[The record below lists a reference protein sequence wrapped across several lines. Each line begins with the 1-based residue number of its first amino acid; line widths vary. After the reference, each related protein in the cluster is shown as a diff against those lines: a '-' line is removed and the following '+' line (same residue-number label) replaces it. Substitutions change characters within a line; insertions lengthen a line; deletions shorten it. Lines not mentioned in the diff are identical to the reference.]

1 MTVSGA
7 VLAPA
12 GNTPATYININTDS
26 SRLVGGGTVLSYLKQ
41 NAGDVLTWTPYPEFD
56 GVVKVLAAD
65 NTVLKT
71 ISVQADLGVPGC
83 AVSDLTVVA
92 LANGGFVLGWAD
104 YTDADNWGNSL
115 QAHYALYDD
124 SGNLQTTGLLSST
137 SGNNVR
143 IASLASGGFAT
154 VFLASGAA
162 HSQQGVVN
170 TFLYNAGS
178 GTYVKQAES
187 YVGDPVNNAPGAG
200 ADVTKLFM
208 LGEADITA
216 LSDGGFVVSAPTYD
230 WVSPTYTPLGDFIF
244 NYSPTGAQENF
255 ASGNYWQR
263 VNWNPGQINDVAQ
276 VTAFSGG
283 FASLNRGTN
292 GQWQATLYHD
302 DGSLITTNQL
312 SDQVYH
318 SGATDT
324 RTYYANNLAP
334 VVIPALDGAMN
345 GFNLDDFVT
354 LVDNGSDLLAVLPNA
369 GGGFDFAHISKTTGA
384 LVSLVNSGIAVPS
397 GATLANPRL
406 LHEGSGFDVTYDVLT
421 QSGAYT
427 VASTYQYG
435 LTAPPVNAAPTV
447 AGIAGDATDFI
458 VGTPQYVDG
467 GNDYADVYDPDSASF
482 DGGYLN
488 VHQTSGGANGS
499 FSFDLTVG
507 TTQILWGSG
516 AQPDTTNDGTTYTWA
531 HAPAVGDKVWYGTG
545 LSTDP
550 ADWTLVGTVVADGQ
564 GGHDLKIAFSTTE
577 ATIPAG
583 AGISD
588 SYPSLLL
595 KYLMYTAPTLGAR
608 GFAVTV
614 NDGDGA
620 TSTPVG
626 LTMTGTSDQTSTIT
640 AAATVAEP
648 VRLPVSADSAGA
660 AVAVFDFTITDA
672 GGDGLA
678 TRVAALSL
686 DASGTGDFSKV
697 TWLLTGPGIGS
708 AVTGAYNASTHKIEF
723 ASVGIVVA
731 EGAAAEYT
739 VKAYFANPADA
750 VRGATYALSI
760 DGDTSVTLATGLSS
774 QMAGAQ
780 APVTNGSGS
789 IVVAGPSVL
798 AVEHTTPAHSPTNAD
813 SLTWTVRFGEAVQ
826 HLDATDFD
834 VAGLTG
840 ETIVV
845 AAAGTDAFTVT
856 VSGGALGGLDG
867 TVTLGL
873 AAGQDVINADG
884 QALAGLSPTGTDE
897 RAWVVDNT
905 APAAPGQPDLQNASD
920 SGSSQTDDRTN
931 VTAPTFTGSA
941 EAGATVTLYDADGTV
956 LGTDVATGGAWT
968 IHSIGL
974 APGAH
979 TVSARA
985 VDAAGNESA
994 ASATT
999 TVVVDTS
1006 VAAPGLAAITD
1017 TGASATDGIT
1027 KDGTV
1032 GVTLAADVA
1041 GWEYSVDGGAH
1052 WTTGSG
1058 TSFTLP
1064 EGSYGI
1070 GTVQVRQT
1078 DTAGNTSTAASN
1090 AQAINVDTTL
1100 AAPAFALSSDTG
1112 ASATDGIT
1120 QDGTVAV
1127 TLAGDAAGWEYS
1139 VDGGAHWTAGSGT
1152 SFTLGEGSHAIGTV
1166 QVRQT
1171 DTAGNVNMA
1180 TNAAALTVATSVA
1193 APGLSLTSDTGASA
1207 TDGVTKD
1214 GTVGVTLAPTVA
1226 GWEYSVDGGAHWTT
1240 GNGTSFTLA
1249 EGSYAIGTVQV
1260 RQADLAGNTSTTGS
1274 NTQALKVDTTVAA
1287 PTLALSSDTGSSA
1300 ADGITKDGTVGVT
1313 LATDVA
1319 GWEYSVDGGAHWTT
1333 GSGTSFTLGE
1343 GDHAIGAV
1351 QVRQTD
1357 TAGNTSTAASNTQAI
1372 EVDTALAA
1380 PAFAL
1385 ASDTGASATDG
1396 ITKIGTVAVTL
1407 AGDVA
1412 GWEYSV
1418 DGGARWTTGSGTS
1431 FTLGEGSHAIGTVQ
1445 VRQTDTAGNVN
1456 TATNAA
1462 ALTVATAVAAPG
1474 LSLSSDTGASATD
1487 GISKDGTVGVTLA
1500 GTVAGW
1506 EYSTDGGTH
1515 WTAGSGTT
1523 FTLAEGS
1530 YGIGAVQVRQT
1541 DLPGNTSTA
1550 ASNTQAIKV
1559 DTALAAPAFALT
1571 SDTGTS
1577 ATDGIT
1583 QDGTVAVTLAGDAA
1597 GWEYSVDG
1605 GAHWT
1610 AGSGTSFTLGE
1621 GSHAIGTVQVRQ
1633 TDTAGNVNTAT
1644 NAAAL
1649 TVATSVAAPGLSLST
1664 DTGASATDG
1673 ITKDGTVGVTLAG
1686 DAVGWEYSVDGGAH
1700 WTTGSGTSFA
1710 LADGSYAI
1718 GTVQVRQADL
1728 AGNTSA
1734 AGSNTQAIK
1743 VDTTVAAPTFAL
1755 SSDTGASAT
1764 DGITKDGTVGVM
1776 LASDVAGWEYSVDGG
1791 AHWTAGSGTSFT
1803 LGEGDHATGT
1813 VQVRQ
1818 TDLAG
1823 NTSTAA
1829 SNTQAINVDT
1839 ALAAPAFALSSDTG
1853 ASATDGITKNGTVA
1867 VTLAGDAAGWEY
1879 SVDGGAHW
1887 TAGSG
1892 TSFTLGEG
1900 SHAIGAVQ
1908 VRQTDTAG
1916 NVNTATNAAA
1926 ITVATSV
1933 AAPGLSLTSDTGASA
1948 TDGITK
1954 NGTVAVSL
1962 AGDVAGWEY
1971 SVDGGAHWSAGSG
1984 TSFTLGEGSH
1994 AIGTVQVRQTDTAGN
2009 TSTAGSNTQAIKV
2022 DTALAAPTFALSSDT
2037 GTSATDGITKD
2048 GSVGVTLAA
2057 DVAGWEYSVD
2067 GGAHWTAGAGT
2078 SFTLGEGSHAIGTV
2092 QVRQTDTAGNVNTA
2106 TNTAAFTVAT
2116 SVAVPGLS
2124 LSSDTGAS
2132 ATDGVTKTSTVGV
2145 TLTGNAASWEYSVD
2159 GGTHWTAGSGTSFT
2173 LAEGSYAIGT
2183 VQVRQADVAGNT
2195 SAAGSNTQ
2203 AIRVDTTVAAPTFAL
2218 STDTGT
2224 SAADGITK
2232 DGTVGVTLAADV
2244 AGWEYSVDGGA
2255 HWTAG
2260 SGTSF
2265 TLGEGSHAIG
2275 TVQVRQTDTAGNT
2288 STTASNTQAIK
2299 VDTTLAAP
2307 TFALAS
2313 DTGASATDGMTK
2325 AGAVNV
2331 TLAGDTAGWEYS
2343 VDGGAHWT
2351 TGSGTGF
2358 TLAEGSHD
2366 AGAVQVRQTDV
2377 AGNLGA
2383 AAGNTAAIVVDNV
2396 VPVVQT
2402 IVRPALTGPAGTTP
2416 FTVDVHYAD
2425 GGAGLDP
2432 ASIDVGDLSVTGP
2445 GATGSLAVTN
2455 VSFDAAHGVATYT
2468 VAAPSGGWSGANAG
2482 TYAIAFA
2489 AGGVLDLAGNGLAGG
2504 AGQQFE
2510 VSFNALPHITSN
2522 GGGTSAAIEIAE
2534 RSQAVTTVHATD
2546 ADVGDTLG
2554 YSITGGADAALFQ
2567 IDAATG
2573 ALSLR
2578 NAPRVQTPLDSDG
2591 NNVYLVNVGA
2601 SDGHGG
2607 LATQALAVKVLADAD
2622 GDGTPDL
2629 NDDDLDG
2636 DGRLNSAEDPVPS
2649 ATGGGIGDGNGDG
2662 IADSGQVNVA
2672 SLATVGSV
2680 ASALRF
2686 ATIEVAPG
2694 LTLGGVAN
2702 STVSG
2707 LPRNAKMPLGQ
2718 FDFEIK
2724 GVAVGG
2730 SVDIAIYV
2738 DKSLGANGYY
2748 KQVGSTWTNLATTS
2762 TFGTKTKISFTLTD
2776 GGAYDA
2782 DGVANGVIVDPG
2794 GPVVIAPRIVSAGGD
2809 VDAAI
2814 KVVENQLAVTTV
2826 AAEAVGAVTYSISG
2840 GADRDL
2846 FKVDPVSGKLAWIA
2860 APDYEHPVDVGAG
2873 AANNT
2878 YVVEVTASD
2887 SAGSDTQ
2894 VLTVQVL
2901 DADETPAPVD
2911 DGDAIPPQVEQQV
2924 PSLPSA
2930 GGTVVAGDGNG
2941 DGIADNAQSNVTSLP
2956 FLHTDHAQSNP
2967 GGAPQVYLTL
2977 VADSVD
2983 GKAVPA
2989 QGGATALTDV
2999 RQLDAPANAPA
3010 DLKMPLG
3017 LISFNAAV
3025 PQAGA
3030 ARSFSIYVDG
3040 GVEVNGYWKQDAR
3053 GDWVNLADA
3062 AHGGKVVSEAGHTR
3076 LDFTIVDGGEFD
3088 DDGKADGVI
3097 TDPGAPGW
3105 RDLATGDADHD
3116 QFPDALE
3123 ATHGLQVGV
3132 KDNDV
3137 FASNKL
3143 FVMELYRDL
3152 MFREASAPEW
3162 TFWQGLLDGGAMSK
3176 VQLVSTFLDA
3186 AEFQGGAGA
3195 VTRMMYAALDR
3206 VPDQAGLAYW
3216 THQVSAGVS
3225 LSAVAGAIV
3234 GDVEFSGKYGQLDDA
3249 AFVRQLYQNVLDRPA
3264 DQAGLD
3270 FWTGQL
3276 GAHAS
3281 RGDVLLG
3288 FAQSHEYQ
3296 AGMDAEV
3303 TATLGY
3309 LGLLGRDAAPAEVAH
3324 WVGKLDAGVP
3334 ETAVIGT
3341 FIGAPEYHDR
3351 FLP

>member
-1 MTVSGA
+1 MTVSGT

-12 GNTPATYININTDS
+12 GNTPATYININTDAD
-26 SRLVGGGTVLSYLKQ
+26 RLASGGTVLSYLKQ
-41 NAGDVLTWTPYPEFD
+41 NGGDMVTWAPYPEFD

-65 NTVLKT
+65 NSVLKT
-71 ISVQADLGVPGC
+71 ISVQADLAAPGS
-83 AVSDLTVVA
+83 AVNDLTVVA
-92 LANGGFVLGWAD
+92 LANGGFVLGWSV
-104 YTDADNWGNSL
+104 YTDADNFSESVK
-115 QAHYALYDD
+115 AHYAIYDD
-124 SGNLQTTGLLSST
+124 SGNLQTSGLLSST

-154 VFLASGAA
+154 VFLATGTA

-263 VNWNPGQINDVAQ
+263 VNWNPGQVNDVAQ

-283 FASLNRGTN
+283 FASLNRGHN
-292 GQWQATLYHD
+292 GQWQVTLYHD

-318 SGATDT
+318 SGVYDT

-334 VVIPALDGAMN
+334 VVTPALDGSMN
-345 GFNLDDFVT
+345 GVNLDDFVT
-354 LVDNGSDLLAVLPNA
+354 LVDNGSDLIAVLPNA
-369 GGGFDFAHISKTTGA
+369 SRGFDFAHISKTTGA
-384 LVSLVNSGIAVPS
+384 LVSLADSGIAVPS

-406 LHEGSGFDVTYDVLT
+406 LHEGSGFDFTYDVLT
-421 QSGAYT
+421 QSGSYT
-427 VASTYQYG
+427 LASTYQYG
-435 LTAPPVNAAPTV
+435 LTAPPVNVAPTV

-488 VHQTSGGANGS
+488 VHQTSGGADGS

-516 AQPDTTNDGTTYTWA
+516 AQPDTSNDGTNYTAA

-545 LSTDP
+545 LSTNP
-550 ADWTLVGTVVADGQ
+550 ADWTLVGTITADGQ
-564 GGHDLKIAFSTTE
+564 NGHDLKIAFSNTE

-583 AGISD
+583 AGIDD
-588 SYPSLLL
+588 SYASLLL

-648 VRLPVSADSAGA
+648 VKLPVSADSAGA
-660 AVAVFDFTITDA
+660 AVSVFDFTITDA

-708 AVTGAYNASTHKIEF
+708 AVTGTYNASTHKIVF
-723 ASVGIVVA
+723 TGAGIVVA

-739 VKAYFANPADA
+739 IKAYFTDPAGA
-750 VRGATYALSI
+750 VPGATYVLSV

-774 QMAGAQ
+774 QMAAVQ

-789 IVVAGPSVL
+789 VVVAGPSVL
-798 AVEHTTPAHSPTNAD
+798 AVEYTTPTHSPTNAD

-845 AAAGTDAFTVT
+845 AAAGTNAYTVT
-856 VSGGALGGLDG
+856 VSGGALAGLDG
-867 TVTLGL
+867 SVTLGL

-884 QALAGLSPTGTDE
+884 QPLASLAPTGTDE
-897 RAWVVDNT
+897 RSWVVDNT
-905 APAAPGQPDLQNASD
+905 APAAPGQPDLQSASD
-920 SGSSQTDDRTN
+920 SGSSHTDDRTN
-931 VTAPTFTGSA
+931 VTAPTFTGTA
-941 EAGATVTLYDADGTV
+941 EAGATVTLYDGDGTV
-956 LGTDVATGGAWT
+956 LGTGVATGGTWT
-968 IHSIGL
+968 IQSIGL
-974 APGAH
+974 APGSH

-985 VDAAGNESA
+985 VDAAGNQGA

-999 TVVVDTS
+999 TVFIDTS
-1006 VAAPGLAAITD
+1006 VAAPGLAAVND
-1017 TGASATDGIT
+1017 TGGSATDGIT

-1032 GVTLAADVA
+1032 AVTLESDVA

-1052 WTTGSG
+1052 WTAGSG
-1058 TSFTLP
+1058 TSFTLS
-1064 EGSYGI
+1064 EGSYAI
-1070 GTVQVRQT
+1070 GQIQVRQT
-1078 DTAGNTSTAASN
+1078 DTAGNLSAV
-1090 AQAINVDTTL
+1090 QAGTQAVTVDTTL
-1100 AAPAFALSSDTG
+1100 AAPVFALTSDTG

-1127 TLAGDAAGWEYS
+1127 TLAGD
-1139 VDGGAHWTAGSGT
+1139 V
-1152 SFTLGEGSHAIGTV
+1152 
-1166 QVRQT
+1166 
-1171 DTAGNVNMA
+1171 
-1180 TNAAALTVATSVA
+1180 
-1193 APGLSLTSDTGASA
+1193 
-1207 TDGVTKD
+1207 
-1214 GTVGVTLAPTVA
+1214 
-1226 GWEYSVDGGAHWTT
+1226 
-1240 GNGTSFTLA
+1240 
-1249 EGSYAIGTVQV
+1249 
-1260 RQADLAGNTSTTGS
+1260 
-1274 NTQALKVDTTVAA
+1274 
-1287 PTLALSSDTGSSA
+1287 
-1300 ADGITKDGTVGVT
+1300 
-1313 LATDVA
+1313 
-1319 GWEYSVDGGAHWTT
+1319 
-1333 GSGTSFTLGE
+1333 
-1343 GDHAIGAV
+1343 
-1351 QVRQTD
+1351 
-1357 TAGNTSTAASNTQAI
+1357 
-1372 EVDTALAA
+1372 
-1380 PAFAL
+1380 
-1385 ASDTGASATDG
+1385 
-1396 ITKIGTVAVTL
+1396 
-1407 AGDVA
+1407 
-1412 GWEYSV
+1412 
-1418 DGGARWTTGSGTS
+1418 
-1431 FTLGEGSHAIGTVQ
+1431 
-1445 VRQTDTAGNVN
+1445 
-1456 TATNAA
+1456 
-1462 ALTVATAVAAPG
+1462 
-1474 LSLSSDTGASATD
+1474 
-1487 GISKDGTVGVTLA
+1487 
-1500 GTVAGW
+1500 
-1506 EYSTDGGTH
+1506 
-1515 WTAGSGTT
+1515 
-1523 FTLAEGS
+1523 
-1530 YGIGAVQVRQT
+1530 
-1541 DLPGNTSTA
+1541 
-1550 ASNTQAIKV
+1550 
-1559 DTALAAPAFALT
+1559 
-1571 SDTGTS
+1571 
-1577 ATDGIT
+1577 
-1583 QDGTVAVTLAGDAA
+1583 A

-1649 TVATSVAAPGLSLST
+1649 TVATSVGAPGVS
-1664 DTGASATDG
+1664 
-1673 ITKDGTVGVTLAG
+1673 
-1686 DAVGWEYSVDGGAH
+1686 
-1700 WTTGSGTSFA
+1700 
-1710 LADGSYAI
+1710 
-1718 GTVQVRQADL
+1718 
-1728 AGNTSA
+1728 
-1734 AGSNTQAIK
+1734 
-1743 VDTTVAAPTFAL
+1743 L

-1764 DGITKDGTVGVM
+1764 DGITKDGTIAVT
-1776 LASDVAGWEYSVDGG
+1776 LAGTVAAWEYSVDGG
-1791 AHWTAGSGTSFT
+1791 AHWTAGSGTAFT
-1803 LGEGDHATGT
+1803 LAEGSYAIGT

-1823 NTSTAA
+1823 NTSAVGSNTQAVTVDTTLAAPALALASDTGASATDGITKDGTVAVTLAGDVAGWEYSVDGGTHWTAGSGTSFTLPEGSHA
-1829 SNTQAINVDT
+1829 IGQVQVRQTDTAGNLSAAGSNTQAIKVDT
-1839 ALAAPAFALSSDTG
+1839 TLAAPAFALSSDTG
-1853 ASATDGITKNGTVA
+1853 ASATDGITKDGTVA
-1867 VTLAGDAAGWEY
+1867 VTLA
-1879 SVDGGAHW
+1879 S
-1887 TAGSG
+1887 
-1892 TSFTLGEG
+1892 
-1900 SHAIGAVQ
+1900 
-1908 VRQTDTAG
+1908 
-1916 NVNTATNAAA
+1916 
-1926 ITVATSV
+1926 
-1933 AAPGLSLTSDTGASA
+1933 
-1948 TDGITK
+1948 
-1954 NGTVAVSL
+1954 
-1962 AGDVAGWEY
+1962 
-1971 SVDGGAHWSAGSG
+1971 
-1984 TSFTLGEGSH
+1984 
-1994 AIGTVQVRQTDTAGN
+1994 
-2009 TSTAGSNTQAIKV
+2009 
-2022 DTALAAPTFALSSDT
+2022 
-2037 GTSATDGITKD
+2037 
-2048 GSVGVTLAA
+2048 

-2067 GGAHWTAGAGT
+2067 GGAHWTGGSGT

-2092 QVRQTDTAGNVNTA
+2092 QVRQTDTAGNVNTG
-2106 TNTAAFTVAT
+2106 TNAAVLTVAT
-2116 SVAVPGLS
+2116 SVGAPGVS

-2132 ATDGVTKTSTVGV
+2132 ATDGITKDGTIAV
-2145 TLTGNAASWEYSVD
+2145 TLAGTVAAWEYSVD
-2159 GGTHWTAGSGTSFT
+2159 GGAHWTAGSGTAFT

-2183 VQVRQADVAGNT
+2183 VQVRQTDLAGNT
-2195 SAAGSNTQ
+2195 STVESNTR
-2203 AIRVDTTVAAPTFAL
+2203 AITVDTTVTAPAFAL
-2218 STDTGT
+2218 SSDTGLSST
-2224 SAADGITK
+2224 DGITK
-2232 DGTVGVTLAADV
+2232 NGTVAVTLAGDV

-2275 TVQVRQTDTAGNT
+2275 TVQVRQTDTAGNANTATNAAALTVATSVGAPGVSLSSDTGASATDGITKDGTIAVTLAGTVAVWEYSVDGGAHWTVGSGSTFTLAEGSYAIGSVQVRQTDLAGNT
-2288 STTASNTQAIK
+2288 STVASNTQTLKIDATLAAPALAPASDTGASATDGITKDGTVAVTLAGDVAGWEYSVDGGTHWTAGSGTSFTLPEGSHAIGQVQVRQTDTAGNLSAAGSNTQAIK

-2307 TFALAS
+2307 AFALSS
-2313 DTGASATDGMTK
+2313 DTGASGADGFTQNDTV
-2325 AGAVNV
+2325 AV
-2331 TLAGDTAGWEYS
+2331 TLAGDAVGWEYS

-2351 TGSGTGF
+2351 AGSGTGF
-2358 TLAEGSHD
+2358 TLAEGRHD
-2366 AGAVQVRQTDV
+2366 AAAVQVRQTDV
-2377 AGNLGA
+2377 AGNLSA
-2383 AAGNTAAIVVDNV
+2383 AASNTGAIVVDNV

-2416 FTVDVHYAD
+2416 FTVEVHYAD
-2425 GGAGLDP
+2425 GGVGVDP

-2455 VSFDAAHGVATYT
+2455 ASFDAAHGVATYT
-2468 VAAPSGGWSGANAG
+2468 VAAPSGGWTTAHAG

-2489 AGGVLDLAGNGLAGG
+2489 AGGVLDLAGNGLVGG

-2510 VSFNALPHITSN
+2510 VGFNALPQITSN

-2534 RSQAVTTVHATD
+2534 RSQVVTTVHATD
-2546 ADVGDTLG
+2546 ADAGDTLG

-2591 NNVYLVNVGA
+2591 DNVYLVNVGA

-2607 LATQALAVKVLADAD
+2607 LATQALAVKVLADVD
-2622 GDGTPDL
+2622 GDGTPDI

-2649 ATGGGIGDGNGDG
+2649 ATGGGTGDGNGDG
-2662 IADSGQVNVA
+2662 IADSSQVNVA

-2702 STVSG
+2702 SAVSG

-2718 FDFEIK
+2718 FDFQIK

-2762 TFGTKTKISFTLTD
+2762 TVGTKTKISFTLTD

-2826 AAEAVGAVTYSISG
+2826 AAEAVDTVTYSISG
-2840 GADRDL
+2840 GADRDR
-2846 FKVDPVSGKLAWIA
+2846 FKIDPASGKLAWVA

-2887 SAGSDTQ
+2887 GTGSDTQ
-2894 VLTVQVL
+2894 VLTVHVL
-2901 DADETPAPVD
+2901 DADETLAPID
-2911 DGDAIPPQVEQQV
+2911 DGDAIPPVVEQQV

-2977 VADSVD
+2977 VADSVE
-2983 GKAVPA
+2983 GKAVA
-2989 QGGATALTDV
+2989 GQSGETGLKDV

-3017 LISFNAAV
+3017 LISFSASV
-3025 PQAGA
+3025 QQAGA
-3030 ARSFSIYVDG
+3030 AKSFSIYVDG
-3040 GVEVNGYWKQDAR
+3040 DVQVNGYWKQDAH

-3062 AHGGKVVSEAGHTR
+3062 AHGGNVVSEAGRTR

-3123 ATHGLQVGV
+3123 ATHGLQAGV

-3137 FASNKL
+3137 FTSNKL

-3162 TFWQGLLDGGAMSK
+3162 TFWQGLLDGGAMNK

-3195 VTRMMYAALDR
+3195 VARMMGAALDR
-3206 VPDQAGLAYW
+3206 VPDQAGLVYW

-3225 LSAVAGAIV
+3225 LSTVAGAIV
-3234 GDVEFSGKYGQLDDA
+3234 GAAEFTGKYGQLDDA
-3249 AFVRQLYQNVLDRPA
+3249 AFVKQLYQNVLDRPA

-3270 FWTGQL
+3270 FWTAQL

-3288 FAQSHEYQ
+3288 FAQSHEYK
-3296 AGMDAEV
+3296 AATDADV

-3309 LGLLGRDAAPAEVAH
+3309 LGLLGRDAAPAEVAY
-3324 WVGKLDAGVP
+3324 WVDKLDAGVP
-3334 ETAVIGT
+3334 ETTVIGS